1 MWIFDT
7 LKNALVKTGNYLET
21 TGTKIVSHL
30 PGWATLSTKAGAL
43 TKKAVNE
50 IGLETKDMIA
60 EGKELAGKVG
70 DKIADAWHTVAQK
83 AKEVGHTAAEKAKE
97 AWHIAADKI
106 AETAHD
112 VRDSIVEKVT
122 HHTEQPVTDPKATT
136 PSATNETAT
145 PTPGATTTAE
155 ASSTIGTTA
164 PDQAVAA
171 VIPPVADSSST
182 VVAEATKDA
191 TSDSHDAS

>member
-70 DKIADAWHTVAQK
+70 DKIVDAWHTVAQ
-83 AKEVGHTAAEKAKE
+83 KAKE

-122 HHTEQPVTDPKATT
+122 HHTEKPVTDAKATT
-136 PSATNETAT
+136 PSTTTETAT

-155 ASSTIGTTA
+155 ASSTIATTA